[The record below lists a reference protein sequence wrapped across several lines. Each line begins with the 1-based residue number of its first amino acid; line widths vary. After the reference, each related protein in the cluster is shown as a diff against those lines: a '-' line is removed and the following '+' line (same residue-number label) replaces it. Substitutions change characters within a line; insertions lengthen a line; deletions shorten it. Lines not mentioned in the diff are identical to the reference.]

1 MSDSSKDTIQ
11 KELDALA
18 RVFAANAKL
27 PPVGSSYFLA
37 TSGVRL
43 PYYLNLTTNLLIPSV
58 SRLAAA
64 HCKRMLHEM
73 IQHVRESS
81 LIASSR
87 DIYCIGPE
95 TAGGILVSQVCQA
108 WSESDEEETPNMNFI
123 YMRKK
128 RKLTGTLQ
136 HIEGAPFITG
146 RSSRSSPAL
155 GVWLDDVVS
164 TGKSLLDGVKLLKE
178 DYNINIVAALFLVDR
193 SSDRKKSFKM
203 KGVSI
208 RSLMDEDAIK
218 EHLERREG
226 SEGKEGREGSADE
239 EGAKIPS
246 MAVDNVDDALRR
258 LPLLAL
264 LTLLLTLPSFTS
276 LSTLFWRD

>member
-1 MSDSSKDTIQ
+1 MSDSSIAIQ

-73 IQHVRESS
+73 IQHVRGSS
-81 LIASSR
+81 LVGSSR
-87 DIYCIGPE
+87 DIYCVGPE

-108 WSESDEEETPNMNFI
+108 WNERDEEETPNINFV

-178 DYNINIVAALFLVDR
+178 DYNINVVAALFLVDR

-208 RSLMDEDAIK
+208 RSLMDEDAIQ
-218 EHLERREG
+218 EHLESR
-226 SEGKEGREGSADE
+226 GKGREGSAE
-239 EGAKIPS
+239 EDGAKITS
-246 MAVDNVDDALRR
+246 MAVDNVDDAVHR

-264 LTLLLTLPSFTS
+264 LTLLLTLPPFTS
-276 LSTLFWRD
+276 LSTLLWRD